1 MALSANRRLPPPWV
15 VCLGG
20 LVAVAAALP
29 ALADPLVAPMPQ
41 PLQPPLTLDAAVRT
55 ALEQNPG
62 IIALRQDH
70 GVAAAGVMVA
80 RAYPFN
86 PLWEG
91 RFRYAW
97 PVFEGATNQEPVES
111 TVTLELEV
119 RGQRA
124 IREAQAQAGLSRTDW
139 DIADKELTLAVR
151 VVRAFDTVVYRF
163 QKNKLVLDTID
174 LDQKTY
180 AQGQDLVKAGTLK
193 PVDLIILRTEI
204 DDALRPAR
212 PEPDGPGDG
221 VERLAFRAGRRR
233 AAEIHLRGD
242 LTVPP
247 LPDGPAEALAEAA
260 HARRPDR
267 RSREAAVAEADAR
280 LRLERANRFGNPVVG
295 PTYEYDN
302 SSIHNLGVQFALPLP
317 VLNAHHSDIL
327 QREAEKQRALFDL
340 RQTDVEITQE
350 VEAALS
356 RLKHAQDWAEMYR
369 AEVLPDLEKSLKEI
383 RELFNQPNSGVDALR
398 ILDVQRK
405 LLTARDN
412 YLDAQ
417 FEVRQAVAD
426 LAAAL
431 GDPSIAVGPC
441 KPGP

>member
-119 RGQRA
+119 RGQRT
-124 IREAQAQAGLSRTDW
+124 IREAQAQAGLSAHRLGHRRQG
-139 DIADKELTLAVR
+139 ADAGRPRRSRLRHGRLPFPEEQARSRHDRPGPEDVR
-151 VVRAFDTVVYRF
+151 PGPGPREGGHAE
-163 QKNKLVLDTID
+163 
-174 LDQKTY
+174 
-180 AQGQDLVKAGTLK
+180 AGRSDH
-193 PVDLIILRTEI
+193 PAHRDRRRP
-204 DDALRPAR
+204 RPAR

-221 VERLAFRAGRRR
+221 VRATCVPRWASSGRRDSFC
-233 AAEIHLRGD
+233 AA
-242 LTVPP
+242 T
-247 LPDGPAEALAEAA
+247 
-260 HARRPDR
+260 
-267 RSREAAVAEADAR
+267 
-280 LRLERANRFGNPVVG
+280 
-295 PTYEYDN
+295 
-302 SSIHNLGVQFALPLP
+302 
-317 VLNAHHSDIL
+317 
-327 QREAEKQRALFDL
+327 
-340 RQTDVEITQE
+340 
-350 VEAALS
+350 
-356 RLKHAQDWAEMYR
+356 
-369 AEVLPDLEKSLKEI
+369 
-383 RELFNQPNSGVDALR
+383 
-398 ILDVQRK
+398 
-405 LLTARDN
+405 
-412 YLDAQ
+412 
-417 FEVRQAVAD
+417 
-426 LAAAL
+426 
-431 GDPSIAVGPC
+431 
-441 KPGP
+441 

>member
-204 DDALRPAR
+204 DDARACS
-212 PEPDGPGDG
+212 
-221 VERLAFRAGRRR
+221 ARAGRPWRRRR
-233 AAEIHLRGD
+233 A
-242 LTVPP
+242 TCVPRWASSGRR
-247 LPDGPAEALAEAA
+247 DSFCAA
-260 HARRPDR
+260 
-267 RSREAAVAEADAR
+267 
-280 LRLERANRFGNPVVG
+280 
-295 PTYEYDN
+295 T
-302 SSIHNLGVQFALPLP
+302 
-317 VLNAHHSDIL
+317 
-327 QREAEKQRALFDL
+327 
-340 RQTDVEITQE
+340 
-350 VEAALS
+350 
-356 RLKHAQDWAEMYR
+356 
-369 AEVLPDLEKSLKEI
+369 
-383 RELFNQPNSGVDALR
+383 
-398 ILDVQRK
+398 
-405 LLTARDN
+405 
-412 YLDAQ
+412 
-417 FEVRQAVAD
+417 
-426 LAAAL
+426 
-431 GDPSIAVGPC
+431 
-441 KPGP
+441 